1 MGGHGAGSRPC
12 GGAQSGTRPHTC
24 TRQPSMCLPLP
35 SFGLGASR
43 PAWRLKNGHNSM
55 PRFGANISLEFAA
68 VPALGLAVAPEVAC
82 GFTHALGTHPNPPH
96 PLAPARGATPRLG
109 ANPPCHLAT
118 PLNPPSGLVSESSMK
133 SPTLGGLPP
142 HASMSVHPRARKLAG
157 PVHGCMWPWAGRGGY
172 RARANAVGHG
182 PT

>member
-1 MGGHGAGSRPC
+1 MVGFVPLWDPC
-12 GGAQSGTRPHTC
+12 APWVMHARVTVVAVHHATSQSD
-24 TRQPSMCLPLP
+24 
-35 SFGLGASR
+35 
-43 PAWRLKNGHNSM
+43 PATKHCDQ
-55 PRFGANISLEFAA
+55 ANL
-68 VPALGLAVAPEVAC
+68 
-82 GFTHALGTHPNPPH
+82 N
-96 PLAPARGATPRLG
+96 
-109 ANPPCHLAT
+109 
-118 PLNPPSGLVSESSMK
+118 LNPPNPSTPPPHCRARPNTASHWQPCLGPGCSNAQASLASAQAIMNHPPTK